1 MKIKLLHLAGV
12 VLLLALAV
20 SVSFAGG
27 YQINEHGARAV
38 GMGGAFVARASDGS
52 AMFFNPAGLG
62 FQKGINLMLG
72 TTLIMPS
79 TTFTGPTPSTTETSM
94 NSQTFYPSNFYASY
108 SVGDKWVFGLGFFSP
123 YGLGTEWPSN
133 WVGSQLAVKTDLQTF
148 YINPTVA
155 YQVNDKLAFG
165 AGLSVVL
172 GTAKLSY
179 NVPTVTSLLTFAP
192 SLGTATLDGNGNGVS
207 FDVGVLYKATEQ
219 LSVGASYRSLV
230 KVDLKGTASF
240 ANMQALQ
247 TFFPGGDGS
256 VTLPM
261 PSNFLLGASY
271 VISPKFT
278 VEADFQWVGWKSYDQ
293 LQVTLANGP
302 ATPAGPPFFGQ
313 PLQKSPAAQVK
324 NWDDGYLIRIG
335 GEYTLND
342 KLTLRAGYI
351 NDVSP
356 QPPSKSEPMLPDGDR
371 NDFSIGGSYKIND
384 KLNVDLAYMLVL
396 FNERDAKTAAFQGTY
411 KSSAN
416 LISVEFGYT
425 F

>member
-1 MKIKLLHLAGV
+1 M
-12 VLLLALAV
+12 LALAV
-20 SVSFAGG
+20 SISFGGG

-62 FQKGINLMLG
+62 FQQGIKLSLG
-72 TTLIMPS
+72 TTLIFPS

-94 NSQTFYPSNFYASY
+94 NSQVFYPSNFYASY
-108 SVGDKWVFGLGFFSP
+108 SLNDQWVVGLGVFSP

-133 WVGSQLAVKTDLQTF
+133 WVGSRLAVKTDLQTF

-155 YQVNDKLAFG
+155 YKVNDKLAFG

-172 GTAKLSY
+172 GSAKLSY
-179 NVPTVTSLLTFAP
+179 NVATYSSLLPPTPSA
-192 SLGTATLDGNGNGVS
+192 SLGTASLDGTGNGVS
-207 FDVGVLYKATEQ
+207 FNVGVLYKATDK

-230 KVDLKGTASF
+230 KLDLKGTASF
-240 ANMQALQ
+240 TNMQALQ

-261 PSNFLLGASY
+261 PSNFLVGLAY
-271 VISPKFT
+271 IVSPKLT
-278 VEADFQWVGWKSYDQ
+278 LEGDFQWVGWKSYDQ

-302 ATPAGPPFFGQ
+302 VSPLGV
-313 PLQKSPAAQVK
+313 LQKSPAPQIK
-324 NWDDGYLIRIG
+324 NWDDGYLFRLG
-335 GEYTLND
+335 GEYMVND

-351 NDVSP
+351 MDVSP
-356 QPPSKSEPMLPDGDR
+356 QPPSKTEPMLPDADR
-371 NDFSIGGSYKIND
+371 NDFSIGGGYQLSE
-384 KLNVDLAYMLVL
+384 KLHVDLAYMLVL
-396 FNERDAKTAAFQGTY
+396 FNSRDAATAAFPGTY
-411 KSSAN
+411 KSNAS
-416 LISVEFGYT
+416 LVSLEFGYQ